1 MPTLRLA
8 ACPNLRCK
16 VDCLV
21 PDNLLNSSIKSIRSY
36 FCGIF
41 LLSFFYS
48 TPDVCQRRHNFQ
60 SILLTNRYT
69 FVSNRKIFQSI
80 FDQFWE
86 QHCIDALYTKSR
98 GALNWWCSIG
108 RQFTADTCTSRFQI
122 FPLKVVVGIHDKNSV
137 TERVSKSVQ
146 MLLPVRINTWK

>member
-21 PDNLLNSSIKSIRSY
+21 PDNLLNSSINPYAHTFVIYSHSLFI
-36 FCGIF
+36 
-41 LLSFFYS
+41 S
-48 TPDVCQRRHNFQ
+48 TPDVCARGDTTSKAFCLPIAIGLFQ
-60 SILLTNRYT
+60 TGKSSKAFLIN
-69 FVSNRKIFQSI
+69 
-80 FDQFWE
+80 FWE

-98 GALNWWCSIG
+98 GALNWWCSVG

-122 FPLKVVVGIHDKNSV
+122 FPLKGCCWHS
-137 TERVSKSVQ
+137 
-146 MLLPVRINTWK
+146 

>member
-21 PDNLLNSSIKSIRSY
+21 PDNLLNSSIKSIRPY
-36 FCGIF
+36 YCDIF
-41 LLSFFYS
+41 LLSFL
-48 TPDVCQRRHNFQ
+48 
-60 SILLTNRYT
+60 ILRQMCVRGDTTSKAFLIN
-69 FVSNRKIFQSI
+69 
-80 FDQFWE
+80 FWE

-137 TERVSKSVQ
+137 TERVSMSVQ

>member
-36 FCGIF
+36 FCDIF
-41 LLSFFYS
+41 PLSFYIYARC
-48 TPDVCQRRHNFQ
+48 VCQRRHNSQ
-60 SILLTNRYT
+60 SILLTNRYR

-80 FDQFWE
+80 SDQFWE
-86 QHCIDALYTKSR
+86 HHCIDALYTKSR
-98 GALNWWCSIG
+98 SALNWWCSIG

-137 TERVSKSVQ
+137 TERVSMSVQ

>member
-36 FCGIF
+36 FCDIF
-41 LLSFFYS
+41 LLSFLILRQMCVRGDT
-48 TPDVCQRRHNFQ
+48 TPKAFFLPIAIGLFQ
-60 SILLTNRYT
+60 TGKSSKAFLIN
-69 FVSNRKIFQSI
+69 
-80 FDQFWE
+80 FWE

-137 TERVSKSVQ
+137 TERVSMSVQ

>member
-36 FCGIF
+36 FCDIF
-41 LLSFFYS
+41 PLSFYIYARC
-48 TPDVCQRRHNFQ
+48 VCQRRHNFQ
-60 SILLTNRYT
+60 SILLTNRY
-69 FVSNRKIFQSI
+69 SLFQTGKSSKAFLI
-80 FDQFWE
+80 NFWE

-137 TERVSKSVQ
+137 TERVSMSVQ